1 MVTSPSASGSTVNT
15 KAPMA
20 GATAFGV
27 TFIATAFVRRRG
39 RVAATEP
46 PAESRPTRP
55 STASADGVAAL
66 PSGMGRSGRDG
77 GAAVATAA
85 ASTGA
90 AASGATGGAVA
101 PLMTSFGTAK
111 AADTTGSDA
120 SGTGPVTGADGAA
133 MLAGDAAGS
142 GAAGT

>member
-27 TFIATAFVRRRG
+27 TFVATAFVRRRG

-55 STASADGVAAL
+55 STDKAEGVAAL
-66 PSGMGRSGRDG
+66 ARGIGSTGRDG
-77 GAAVATAA
+77 ATAVATAA

-90 AASGATGGAVA
+90 ATGEATAG
-101 PLMTSFGTAK
+101 
-111 AADTTGSDA
+111 AAD
-120 SGTGPVTGADGAA
+120 P
-133 MLAGDAAGS
+133 L
-142 GAAGT
+142 